1 MEQRPKILKVNLD
14 SEIRRV
20 ALTAADFL
28 SLQTQVAELFSL
40 QPGTFSL
47 KYKDDEGDLI
57 TLGSPEEYVEA
68 LSCCATN
75 VLRLTVIKKEESAG
89 HGGRHGGRCGG
100 RRWGGRCGWK
110 RRLQQ
115 QLEGGQNPLG
125 QLFPMIQ
132 HFAGNLIQGGNF
144 DQILENLLKSDFC
157 KLEQNYTCDGCNTTI
172 CGARYHCETCPDFDF
187 CSSCYA
193 QKLSTHDGSHQ
204 FKEVTALSALKDALA
219 SNNISIDAF
228 FAPGTATDPA
238 PKIVFHRAFCDRCD
252 ATIEGIRW
260 KCFECQD
267 FDFCNAC
274 YLAAAGKETIRT
286 HRKEHGFA
294 KIEEPEQISSFP
306 SLLAEYQNKRDGTK
320 KNDLLAKIEQQ
331 KKEEEERHADLERKK
346 IKLEEQMEEERK
358 KHKEREAQLEKE
370 RLELLE
376 KQKSLTQDK
385 PKEEKQ
391 LNPLDQ
397 KLDALEAMGFVD
409 RERNIKLLLKHK
421 GEIFPVIQDLLN

>member
-1 MEQRPKILKVNLD
+1 
-14 SEIRRV
+14 
-20 ALTAADFL
+20 
-28 SLQTQVAELFSL
+28 L

-193 QKLSTHDGSHQ
+193 QKLSTHDSSHQ
-204 FKEVTALSALKDALA
+204 FKEVTALSALKEALA

-228 FAPGTATDPA
+228 CAPGKATDPV
-238 PKIVFHRAFCDRCD
+238 PKKVHRALCDRCD
-252 ATIEGIRW
+252 AKIEGIRW
-260 KCFECQD
+260 KCFECSD

-274 YLAAAGKETIRT
+274 YLEAAGKETMRD
-286 HRKEHGFA
+286 HQKEHGFA

-306 SLLAEYQNKRDGTK
+306 SLLADYQNKKRVE
-320 KNDLLAKIEQQ
+320 LLAKIEQQ
-331 KKEEEERHADLERKK
+331 KKEEEERLADLERKK
-346 IKLEEQMEEERK
+346 RQLEEQMEEERK
-358 KHKEREAQLEKE
+358 KYKEREAQLEKE

-376 KQKSLTQDK
+376 KQKLLKQEK
-385 PKEEKQ
+385 PKEEKEIILDSLAPLRENAKEEKKEEEKEQNSVNPFEQQ
-391 LNPLDQ
+391 L
-397 KLDALEAMGFVD
+397 ETIESMGFVD
-409 RERNIKLLLKHK
+409 RERNIELLVKYN
-421 GEIFPVIQDLLN
+421 GEIFPVIQELLN